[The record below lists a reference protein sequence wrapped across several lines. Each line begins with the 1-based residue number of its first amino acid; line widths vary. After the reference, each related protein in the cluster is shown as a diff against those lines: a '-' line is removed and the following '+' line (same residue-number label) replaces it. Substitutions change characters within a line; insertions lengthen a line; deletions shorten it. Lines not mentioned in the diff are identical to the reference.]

1 MKGILCRSFSGPA
14 DLELGEI
21 EAPAPG
27 PDEVLIDVRASSV
40 TFMDNLIV
48 SGLYQMKPPLPF
60 VCGTDAA
67 GVVSAVGNDVTR
79 LKPGD
84 RVAAFHWTGAFA
96 EQMVAKEHRTTLLP
110 EAITFETGSAILHTY
125 ATGLYA
131 LKDRAKI
138 QPGETL
144 VVHGASG
151 GVGLATVDLGRHL
164 GARVIG
170 TVGSDAKA
178 DLVKSYGA
186 EHVINYQTESIRDR
200 VKELTAERGAD
211 VIFDMVGGD
220 VFDQS
225 IRCINWDG
233 RILVIG
239 FTSGTIPKLPLNLP
253 LLKNC
258 SIVGVFTG
266 LWADKFP
273 EENIKT
279 CDTLMAWVAD
289 GKLKPYISDVLPL
302 ARAGDALQ
310 MIADRKVTGR
320 VVLSQS

>member
-1 MKGILCRSFSGPA
+1 
-14 DLELGEI
+14 
-21 EAPAPG
+21 
-27 PDEVLIDVRASSV
+27 
-40 TFMDNLIV
+40 MDNLIV

-67 GVVSAVGNDVTR
+67 GVVSAVGKDVTSF
-79 LKPGD
+79 KPGD
-84 RVAAFHWTGAFA
+84 RVAAFNWTGAFA
-96 EQMVAKEHRTTLLP
+96 EQMVAKEHRTIGLP
-110 EAITFETGSAILHTY
+110 EPIDFKHGSAILHTY
-125 ATGLYA
+125 VTGLYA
-131 LKDRAKI
+131 LRDRAHI

-170 TVGSDAKA
+170 TVGSDEKA
-178 DLVKSYGA
+178 ELVKSYGA

-200 VKELTAERGAD
+200 VRELTDGRGAD

-225 IRCINWDG
+225 IRCINWNG
-233 RILVIG
+233 RILIIG

-258 SIVGVFTG
+258 SIVGVFMG

-273 EENIKT
+273 DDNAKLCE
-279 CDTLMAWVAD
+279 TLMQWIAA
-289 GKLKPYISDVLPL
+289 GELRPYVSNVMPL
-302 ARAGDALQ
+302 ARAGEALQ
-310 MIADRKVTGR
+310 MLADRRVTGR
-320 VVLSQS
+320 IVLTQE

>member
-1 MKGILCRSFSGPA
+1 MKGILCHSFTGPA
-14 DLELGEI
+14 DLALGDI
-21 EAPAPG
+21 EAPVPEA
-27 PDEVLIDVRASSV
+27 DEVLIDVRASSV

-60 VCGTDAA
+60 ACGTDAA
-67 GVVSAVGNDVTR
+67 GVVSAVGSAVTR
-79 LKPGD
+79 FKPGD
-84 RVAAFHWTGAFA
+84 RVAVFHWTGAYA

-110 EAITFETGSAILHTY
+110 DAIDFTTGSAILHTY

-131 LKDRAKI
+131 LRDRAKI

-151 GVGLATVDLGRHL
+151 GVGQATVDLGRHL

-170 TVGSDAKA
+170 TVGSDEKA
-178 DLVKSYGA
+178 DLVRSYGA

-200 VKELTAERGAD
+200 VKELTDGRGAD

-233 RILVIG
+233 RILIIG

-258 SIVGVFTG
+258 SIVGVFMG

-273 EENIKT
+273 EDNARLN
-279 CDTLMAWVAD
+279 DTLMQWIAAGD
-289 GKLKPYISDVLPL
+289 LKPYISDVLPL
-302 ARAGDALQ
+302 ARAGEALQ
-310 MIADRKVTGR
+310 MLADRKVMGR
-320 VVLSQS
+320 VVLTQE